1 MLSGYV
7 RARLA
12 KPCPMC
18 GSKHIITIDRDKFDR
33 LGFSQTGYSSI
44 ECDNCGLEICNS
56 TMKDSTYGES
66 YKAVLKLW
74 NRRAA

>member
-18 GSKHIITIDRDKFDR
+18 GSKHIVTMDRDRFDE
-33 LGFSQTGYSSI
+33 LNYTNTGYSSI
-44 ECDNCGLEICNS
+44 ECDNCGLQLSNC
-56 TMKDSTYGES
+56 TMKESTYGES
-66 YKAVLKLW
+66 YKAVLMKW